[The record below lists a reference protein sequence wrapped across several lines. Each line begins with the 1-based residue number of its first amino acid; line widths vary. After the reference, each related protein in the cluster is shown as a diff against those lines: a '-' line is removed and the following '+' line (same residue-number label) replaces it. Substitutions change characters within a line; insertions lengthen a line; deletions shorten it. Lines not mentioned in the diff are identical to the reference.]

1 MSCDSRLLCVSVPDD
16 PSPLHRGEFTLSS
29 SCHFSLL
36 LLLSVELQT
45 APKETPG
52 QLERELDGPALPPSG
67 REGKGREEM
76 RKEEGREDLVGVGTG
91 GKRRGGVLGRERR
104 PTLE

>member
-1 MSCDSRLLCVSVPDD
+1 MPRDSRLFRVSVPDD
-16 PSPLHRGEFTLSS
+16 PSPLPGGEFTLSS
-29 SCHFSLL
+29 SCHFSL

-76 RKEEGREDLVGVGTG
+76 RKEGGGED
-91 GKRRGGVLGRERR
+91 
-104 PTLE
+104 

>member
-1 MSCDSRLLCVSVPDD
+1 MSRDSRLLCISVPND
-16 PSPLHRGEFTLSS
+16 PSPLHRGESTFSS
-29 SCHFSLL
+29 TGSCHFS

-52 QLERELDGPALPPSG
+52 QLERELDGPARPPSR

-76 RKEEGREDLVGVGTG
+76 QKEGGRED
-91 GKRRGGVLGRERR
+91 
-104 PTLE
+104 

>member
-1 MSCDSRLLCVSVPDD
+1 MPRDSRLLCVSVPDD
-16 PSPLHRGEFTLSS
+16 PSPLPGGEFTLSS

-36 LLLSVELQT
+36 LLLLSVELQR

-52 QLERELDGPALPPSG
+52 RLERELDGPALPPSG

-76 RKEEGREDLVGVGTG
+76 RKEGGGED
-91 GKRRGGVLGRERR
+91 
-104 PTLE
+104 